1 MGVLQDIFSIKE
13 KAETASGQK
22 RVEWIDIAKLF
33 GMIAIYLGHFGEQA
47 GTAYGFVFAFHVP
60 FFFFLSGCMNTYDRE
75 ENFGKYILKRAQRIL
90 LPFYGFALVSIP
102 PKMYT
107 QGKAHLFDHVDEYLL
122 QILLGAIRNRFFA
135 LALWFLTCLFVMEVM
150 FKAIKYTKR
159 KVLIFLIPLLC
170 FLFTTYGL
178 KPGPFADP
186 RIPYNIDSALYY
198 MIFFAAGY
206 LAYPYLIRLFQLD
219 SKTKK
224 ILFLVI
230 YIVTLAYSAGVLF
243 GVDLLSWPYINND
256 NVILLMV
263 AVKAILISMAV
274 LMSARLLVRV
284 PQLAHMGRK
293 TLFLCGNEYI
303 MKFLVPGVAGKLGF
317 EIRLFHPLI
326 ALLYTVFLIVLC
338 VYIVIPVEEWMLKVT
353 AEIIFRRERKKEE

>member
-1 MGVLQDIFSIKE
+1 MGVLRDIFWVKDKTES
-13 KAETASGQK
+13 ASGQK

-47 GTAYGFVFAFHVP
+47 GAAYGFVFAFHVP

-75 ENFGKYILKRAQRIL
+75 EHIGKFILKRARRIL

-107 QGKAHLFDHVDEYLL
+107 QGKAHLFDHIGEYLM
-122 QILLGAIRNRFFA
+122 QILMGAIRNRFFA

-159 KVLIFLIPLLC
+159 KVLFFLIPMLC
-170 FLFTTYGL
+170 FLVTTYGF

-186 RIPYNIDSALYY
+186 RLPYNVDSALYY
-198 MIFFAAGY
+198 MIFYAIGY
-206 LAYPYLIRLFQLD
+206 LTYPYLIRLFQLD
-219 SKTKK
+219 TKTKK

-230 YIVTLAYSAGVLF
+230 YMLTFAYSAGVLF
-243 GVDLLSWPYINND
+243 GMDLLSWPYIQND
-256 NVILLMV
+256 NVILFLV

-274 LMSARLLVRV
+274 LMSARLLVKV

-303 MKFLVPGVAGKLGF
+303 MKFLVPGVAGKFGF
-317 EIRLFHPLI
+317 EIRLFHPLV

-338 VYIVIPVEEWMLKVT
+338 VYIVIPAEEWMLKM
-353 AEIIFRRERKKEE
+353 AADIIFCRERKKAG